1 MSPKNQRKTSKRGA
15 NHLDTNTSPTQV
27 KPPKKQKSKMS
38 ESATKEIMEMLK
50 NINAQN
56 EGLKLQLDA
65 QQKEM
70 KENASQLSK
79 EIEDSRNML
88 KTEMTQLVDNMRLE
102 FKAEIDNMNNK
113 IDTSATATADNMN
126 VMNEKFNGLDSKI
139 KFIENDFERIS
150 HLNELKLIG
159 IPTIANENLA
169 DTFTKLA
176 NVIGYDTTNPSN
188 IPATT
193 RMITRNKITNEMA
206 LAPTIILKFAANHMK
221 EAFYSLYLR
230 LLPKKKLSAKDLG
243 FTVENRIII
252 GENLSQHNHELFI
265 AASNMKR
272 DKKLSQVF
280 TVNGIV
286 NVKMQKGGKTHEIRH
301 KQQLETLTSTIACT
315 SNALNNSNNNN
326 TNNNTNTTNEANTTA
341 ATPNQQPIESS
352 VTNTDAIAAASSN
365 NNNTQNNTQQQEIN
379 VDNAPLNQTSNT
391 SPMDHN

>member
-1 MSPKNQRKTSKRGA
+1 MSPKNQRNTSKRGA
-15 NHLDTNTSPTQV
+15 KQLDTNTSPTQL

-38 ESATKEIMEMLK
+38 ESATNEIMEMLK

-70 KENASQLSK
+70 KENASLLTK
-79 EIEDSRNML
+79 EIENSRNML

-102 FKAEIDNMNNK
+102 FKAEIDNINNK
-113 IDTSATATADNMN
+113 IDTSATATAESMN
-126 VMNEKFNGLDSKI
+126 AMNEKFNGLDSKI
-139 KFIENDFERIS
+139 KYIENDFERLS

-243 FTVENRIII
+243 FTIENRIII

-286 NVKMQKGGKTHEIRH
+286 NVKIQKGGRTHEIRH
-301 KQQLETLTSTIACT
+301 KQQLETLTSTVACT
-315 SNALNNSNNNN
+315 SNSLNNTSNNNN
-326 TNNNTNTTNEANTTA
+326 ISNINATNVPATA
-341 ATPNQQPIESS
+341 PTQQPIESNAE
-352 VTNTDAIAAASSN
+352 NTDTITVEATASN
-365 NNNTQNNTQQQEIN
+365 NNNTQNNALNQVN
-379 VDNAPLNQTSNT
+379 NAVNAPLNQTSNT
-391 SPMDHN
+391 SPMDQN